1 MCSIQTKRQDIY
13 IYKKFSCKQKTY
25 SDIYFFLNR
34 IRQKYLLKGQIT
46 WTNTLKIES
55 IHIQRR
61 TWKIFNI
68 ISLFIRT
75 IQIISNSWELL
86 ELQKMADNT
95 KCREDMEP
103 LSILYI
109 TSGHTV
115 WDCYFGAA
123 IYQFLTK
130 LSMQLYNLEV
140 LLLGIYSRRV
150 EIDIHTKNCYWMFI
164 AALLIITK
172 DWKYKCPS
180 TGEQINQL

>member
-34 IRQKYLLKGQIT
+34 IRQKYLLTGQIT

-86 ELQKMADNT
+86 ELQK
-95 KCREDMEP
+95 
-103 LSILYI
+103 
-109 TSGHTV
+109 
-115 WDCYFGAA
+115 W
-123 IYQFLTK
+123 
-130 LSMQLYNLEV
+130 
-140 LLLGIYSRRV
+140 
-150 EIDIHTKNCYWMFI
+150 
-164 AALLIITK
+164 LII
-172 DWKYKCPS
+172 PS
-180 TGEQINQL
+180 VGKIWSHWAFYTSPVGTQYETVTLERPFISFLQS